1 MITPRTTFIKELVEP
16 EHQLF
21 HHRIQSCSYNLDRH
35 HLSKVLI
42 DNMIHHEGIGISAN
56 QIGIWERAFAM
67 VRDLEN
73 NEVMVCF
80 NPRIIKSYSEEIE
93 MEEGCLSY
101 PELFLKIKRPDKIV
115 VKYEDE
121 DKKLH
126 KIKLEGLASRVFQHE
141 YDHLQ
146 GINFTQRANKI
157 HLDRARKQKI
167 KLDRLRRKNAKR
179 TPL

>member
-1 MITPRTTFIKELVEP
+1 MITPKTSYIKELVDP

-35 HLSKVLI
+35 HLSRVLI
-42 DNMIHHEGIGISAN
+42 DNMIYHEGIGISAN

-67 VRDLEN
+67 VRDIEN

-80 NPRIIKSYSEEIE
+80 NPRIIKSYSEEVE

-101 PELFLKIKRPDKIV
+101 PELFLKVKRPDKIV

-121 DKKLH
+121 DKKTH

-141 YDHLQ
+141 YDHME
-146 GINFTQRANKI
+146 GIDFTQR
-157 HLDRARKQKI
+157 
-167 KLDRLRRKNAKR
+167 
-179 TPL
+179 T

>member
-1 MITPRTTFIKELVEP
+1 MAEVSIRILMITPKTSYIKELVDP

-35 HLSKVLI
+35 HLSRVLI

-80 NPRIIKSYSEEIE
+80 NPRIIKSYSEEVE

-101 PELFLKIKRPDKIV
+101 PELFLKVKRPDKIV

-121 DKKLH
+121 DKKTH
-126 KIKLEGLASRVFQHE
+126 KLKLQGLASRVFQHE
-141 YDHLQ
+141 YDHME
-146 GINFTQRANKI
+146 GIDFTQR
-157 HLDRARKQKI
+157 
-167 KLDRLRRKNAKR
+167 
-179 TPL
+179 T

>member
-1 MITPRTTFIKELVEP
+1 MITPRATFIKELVEP

-21 HHRIQSCSYNLDRH
+21 HHRINSCSYNLDRH
-35 HLSKVLI
+35 HLSRVLI

-73 NEVMVCF
+73 NEIIVCF
-80 NPRIIKSYSEEIE
+80 NPRIIKSYSEEVE

-101 PELFLKIKRPDKIV
+101 PELFLKIKRPDKII

-121 DKKLH
+121 DKKTH
-126 KIKLEGLASRVFQHE
+126 KLKLQGLASRVFQHE
-141 YDHLQ
+141 YDHME
-146 GINFTQRANKI
+146 GIDFTQR
-157 HLDRARKQKI
+157 
-167 KLDRLRRKNAKR
+167 
-179 TPL
+179 T

>member
-1 MITPRTTFIKELVEP
+1 MITPRATFIKELVEP

-21 HHRIQSCSYNLDRH
+21 HHRVQSCSYNLDRH
-35 HLSKVLI
+35 HLSRVLI
-42 DNMIHHEGIGISAN
+42 DNMIHHNGIGISAN

-80 NPRIIKSYSEEIE
+80 NPRIVKSYAEEVE

-121 DKKLH
+121 DKKTH
-126 KIKLEGLASRVFQHE
+126 KMKLQGLASRVFQHE
-141 YDHLQ
+141 YDHME
-146 GINFTQRANKI
+146 GIDFT
-157 HLDRARKQKI
+157 
-167 KLDRLRRKNAKR
+167 KR
-179 TPL
+179 SG

>member
-1 MITPRTTFIKELVEP
+1 MITPRATFVKELVEP

-35 HLSKVLI
+35 HLSRVLI
-42 DNMIHHEGIGISAN
+42 DNMIHHNGIGISAN

-80 NPRIIKSYSEEIE
+80 NPRIVKSYSVEVE

-121 DKKLH
+121 DKKTH
-126 KIKLEGLASRVFQHE
+126 KLKLQGLASRVFQHE
-141 YDHLQ
+141 YDHME
-146 GINFTQRANKI
+146 GIDFTQR
-157 HLDRARKQKI
+157 
-167 KLDRLRRKNAKR
+167 
-179 TPL
+179 T

>member
-1 MITPRTTFIKELVEP
+1 MFPTMITPRITFIKDLVEP

-21 HHRIQSCSYNLDRH
+21 HHRINSCSYNLDRH
-35 HLSKVLI
+35 HLSRVLI
-42 DNMIHHEGIGISAN
+42 DNMIHHNGIGISAN

-67 VRDLEN
+67 VRDIEN

-80 NPRIIKSYSEEIE
+80 NPRIVKSYSEEVE

-121 DKKLH
+121 DKKTH
-126 KIKLEGLASRVFQHE
+126 KLKLQGLASRVFQHE
-141 YDHLQ
+141 YDHME
-146 GINFTQRANKI
+146 GIDFTQR
-157 HLDRARKQKI
+157 
-167 KLDRLRRKNAKR
+167 
-179 TPL
+179 T

>member
-1 MITPRTTFIKELVEP
+1 MITPRATFIKELVDP

-35 HLSKVLI
+35 HLSRVLI
-42 DNMIHHEGIGISAN
+42 DIMIHHNGIGISAN

-67 VRDLEN
+67 VRDIEN

-80 NPRIIKSYSEEIE
+80 NPRIIKSYSEEVE

-101 PELFLKIKRPDKIV
+101 PELFLKVKRPDKIV

-121 DKKLH
+121 DKKIH
-126 KIKLEGLASRVFQHE
+126 KMKLQGLASRVFQHE
-141 YDHLQ
+141 YDHME
-146 GINFTQRANKI
+146 GVDFTQR
-157 HLDRARKQKI
+157 
-167 KLDRLRRKNAKR
+167 
-179 TPL
+179 T

>member
-1 MITPRTTFIKELVEP
+1 MAKISIRILMITPRATFIKELVEP

-35 HLSKVLI
+35 HLSRVLI

-80 NPRIIKSYSEEIE
+80 NPRIIKSYSEEVE

-121 DKKLH
+121 DKKIH
-126 KIKLEGLASRVFQHE
+126 KIKLQGLASRVFQHE
-141 YDHLQ
+141 YDHME
-146 GINFTQRANKI
+146 GIDFTQRVK
-157 HLDRARKQKI
+157 
-167 KLDRLRRKNAKR
+167 
-179 TPL
+179 

>member
-1 MITPRTTFIKELVEP
+1 MITPKTSYIKELVEP

-35 HLSKVLI
+35 HLSRVLI
-42 DNMIHHEGIGISAN
+42 DNMIHHNGIGISAN

-67 VRDLEN
+67 VKDIEN

-80 NPRIIKSYSEEIE
+80 NPRIIKSYSEEVE

-101 PELFLKIKRPDKIV
+101 PELFLKVKRPDKIV

-121 DKKLH
+121 DKNTHKL
-126 KIKLEGLASRVFQHE
+126 KLSGLTSRVFQHE
-141 YDHLQ
+141 YDHME
-146 GINFTQRANKI
+146 GIDFTQR
-157 HLDRARKQKI
+157 
-167 KLDRLRRKNAKR
+167 
-179 TPL
+179 T

>member
-1 MITPRTTFIKELVEP
+1 MITPRATFIKELVEP

-21 HHRIQSCSYNLDRH
+21 HHRINSCSYNLDRH
-35 HLSKVLI
+35 HLSRVLV
-42 DNMIHHEGIGISAN
+42 DNMIHHNGIGISAN

-80 NPRIIKSYSEEIE
+80 NPRIVKSYSEEVE

-101 PELFLKIKRPDKIV
+101 PELFLNIKRPDKIV

-121 DKKLH
+121 DKKTH
-126 KIKLEGLASRVFQHE
+126 KMKLQGLASRVFQHE
-141 YDHLQ
+141 YDHME
-146 GINFTQRANKI
+146 GIDFTQR
-157 HLDRARKQKI
+157 
-167 KLDRLRRKNAKR
+167 
-179 TPL
+179 T

>member
-1 MITPRTTFIKELVEP
+1 MAKISIRILMITPRATFIKELVEP

-21 HHRIQSCSYNLDRH
+21 HHRVQSCSYNLDRH
-35 HLSKVLI
+35 HLSRVLI
-42 DNMIHHEGIGISAN
+42 DNMIHHNGIGISAN
-56 QIGIWERAFAM
+56 QIGIRERAFTM

-80 NPRIIKSYSEEIE
+80 NPRIVKSYAEEVE

-121 DKKLH
+121 DKKTH
-126 KIKLEGLASRVFQHE
+126 KMKLQGLASRVFQHE
-141 YDHLQ
+141 YDHME
-146 GINFTQRANKI
+146 GIDFTQR
-157 HLDRARKQKI
+157 
-167 KLDRLRRKNAKR
+167 
-179 TPL
+179 T

>member
-1 MITPRTTFIKELVEP
+1 MITPRATFVKELVEP

-35 HLSKVLI
+35 HLSRVLI

-80 NPRIIKSYSEEIE
+80 NPRIIKSYSEEVE

-121 DKKLH
+121 NKKTH
-126 KIKLEGLASRVFQHE
+126 KMKLQGLASRVFQHE
-141 YDHLQ
+141 YDHME
-146 GINFTQRANKI
+146 GIDFTQR
-157 HLDRARKQKI
+157 
-167 KLDRLRRKNAKR
+167 
-179 TPL
+179 T

>member
-1 MITPRTTFIKELVEP
+1 MAEVSIRILMITPRTSYIKELVEP

-35 HLSKVLI
+35 HLSRVLI
-42 DNMIHHEGIGISAN
+42 ENMIHHNGIGISAN

-80 NPRIIKSYSEEIE
+80 NPRIIKSYTEEVE

-101 PELFLKIKRPDKIV
+101 PELFLKVKRPDKII

-121 DKKLH
+121 NKKTH
-126 KIKLEGLASRVFQHE
+126 KIKLQGLASRVFQHE
-141 YDHLQ
+141 YDHME
-146 GINFTQRANKI
+146 GIDFTQR
-157 HLDRARKQKI
+157 
-167 KLDRLRRKNAKR
+167 
-179 TPL
+179 

>member
-1 MITPRTTFIKELVEP
+1 MITPRATFIKELVEP

-35 HLSKVLI
+35 HLSRVLI
-42 DNMIHHEGIGISAN
+42 DNMIHHNGIGISAN

-67 VRDLEN
+67 VRDIEN
-73 NEVMVCF
+73 NEVIVCF
-80 NPRIIKSYSEEIE
+80 NPRIVKSYSEEVE

-121 DKKLH
+121 DKKTH
-126 KIKLEGLASRVFQHE
+126 KLKLQGLASRVFQHE
-141 YDHLQ
+141 YDHME
-146 GINFTQRANKI
+146 GIDFTQR
-157 HLDRARKQKI
+157 
-167 KLDRLRRKNAKR
+167 
-179 TPL
+179 T

>member
-1 MITPRTTFIKELVEP
+1 MITPRATFIKELVEP

-35 HLSKVLI
+35 HLSRVLI
-42 DNMIHHEGIGISAN
+42 DNMIHHNGIGISAN

-73 NEVMVCF
+73 SEVMVCF
-80 NPRIIKSYSEEIE
+80 NPRIVKSYAEEVE

-101 PELFLKIKRPDKIV
+101 PDLFLKIKRPDKIV

-121 DKKLH
+121 DKKTH
-126 KIKLEGLASRVFQHE
+126 KLKLQGLASRVFQHE
-141 YDHLQ
+141 YDHME
-146 GINFTQRANKI
+146 GIDFTQR
-157 HLDRARKQKI
+157 
-167 KLDRLRRKNAKR
+167 
-179 TPL
+179 T

>member
-1 MITPRTTFIKELVEP
+1 MITPRATFIKELVDP

-35 HLSKVLI
+35 HLSRVLI

-73 NEVMVCF
+73 NEIIVCF
-80 NPRIIKSYSEEIE
+80 NPRIIKSYSEEVE

-101 PELFLKIKRPDKIV
+101 PDLFLKVKRPDRIV
-115 VKYEDE
+115 VKYEDV
-121 DKKLH
+121 DKKTH
-126 KIKLEGLASRVFQHE
+126 KVKLSGLASRVFQHE
-141 YDHLQ
+141 YDHME
-146 GINFTQRANKI
+146 GIDFTQR
-157 HLDRARKQKI
+157 
-167 KLDRLRRKNAKR
+167 
-179 TPL
+179 T

>member
-1 MITPRTTFIKELVEP
+1 MITPRATFIKELVEP

-21 HHRIQSCSYNLDRH
+21 YHRIQSCSYNLDRH
-35 HLSKVLI
+35 HLSRVLI

-80 NPRIIKSYSEEIE
+80 NPRIIKSYSEEVE

-121 DKKLH
+121 DKKTH
-126 KIKLEGLASRVFQHE
+126 KLKLQGLASRVFQHE
-141 YDHLQ
+141 YDHME
-146 GINFTQRANKI
+146 GIDFTQR
-157 HLDRARKQKI
+157 
-167 KLDRLRRKNAKR
+167 
-179 TPL
+179 T

>member
-1 MITPRTTFIKELVEP
+1 MITPKTSYIKELVDP

-21 HHRIQSCSYNLDRH
+21 HHQIQSCSYNLDRH
-35 HLSKVLI
+35 HLSRVLI
-42 DNMIHHEGIGISAN
+42 DNMIHHNGIGISAN

-80 NPRIIKSYSEEIE
+80 NPRIIKSYSEEVE

-121 DKKLH
+121 DKKTH
-126 KIKLEGLASRVFQHE
+126 KIKLQGLASRVFQHE
-141 YDHLQ
+141 YDHME
-146 GINFTQRANKI
+146 GIDFTQR
-157 HLDRARKQKI
+157 
-167 KLDRLRRKNAKR
+167 
-179 TPL
+179 T

>member
-1 MITPRTTFIKELVEP
+1 MAKVSIRILMITPRATFIKELVEP

-35 HLSKVLI
+35 HLSRVLI

-80 NPRIIKSYSEEIE
+80 NPRIIKSYSEEVE

-101 PELFLKIKRPDKIV
+101 PELFLKVKRPDKIV

-121 DKKLH
+121 DKKTH
-126 KIKLEGLASRVFQHE
+126 KLKLQGLASRVFQHE
-141 YDHLQ
+141 YDHME
-146 GINFTQRANKI
+146 GIDFTQR
-157 HLDRARKQKI
+157 
-167 KLDRLRRKNAKR
+167 
-179 TPL
+179 T

>member
-1 MITPRTTFIKELVEP
+1 MEMFSTMITPRTTFIKELVEP

-21 HHRIQSCSYNLDRH
+21 HHRINSCSYNLDRH
-35 HLSKVLI
+35 HLSRVLI
-42 DNMIHHEGIGISAN
+42 DNMIHHNGIGISAN

-67 VRDLEN
+67 VRDIEN

-80 NPRIIKSYSEEIE
+80 NPRIVKSYSEEVE

-121 DKKLH
+121 DKKTH
-126 KIKLEGLASRVFQHE
+126 KLKLQGLASRVFQHE
-141 YDHLQ
+141 YDHME
-146 GINFTQRANKI
+146 GIDFTQR
-157 HLDRARKQKI
+157 
-167 KLDRLRRKNAKR
+167 
-179 TPL
+179 T

>member
-1 MITPRTTFIKELVEP
+1 MITPRATFIKELVEP

-21 HHRIQSCSYNLDRH
+21 HHQIQSCSYNLDRH

-42 DNMIHHEGIGISAN
+42 DNMIHYKGIGISAN

-67 VRDLEN
+67 IRDLEH

-80 NPRIIKSYSEEIE
+80 NPRIIKSYTEKVE

-101 PELFLKIKRPDKIV
+101 PELFLKIKRPDRIV

-121 DKKLH
+121 DKKTH
-126 KIKLEGLASRVFQHE
+126 KMKLQGLASRVFQHE
-141 YDHLQ
+141 YDHME
-146 GINFTQRANKI
+146 GIDFTQR
-157 HLDRARKQKI
+157 
-167 KLDRLRRKNAKR
+167 
-179 TPL
+179 T

>member
-1 MITPRTTFIKELVEP
+1 MITPRATFIKELVEP

-80 NPRIIKSYSEEIE
+80 NPRIVKSYSEEVE

-101 PELFLKIKRPDKIV
+101 PGLFLKIKRPDKIV

-121 DKKLH
+121 DKKIH
-126 KIKLEGLASRVFQHE
+126 KLKLQGLASRVFQHE
-141 YDHLQ
+141 YDHME
-146 GINFTQRANKI
+146 GIDFTQR
-157 HLDRARKQKI
+157 
-167 KLDRLRRKNAKR
+167 
-179 TPL
+179 T

>member
-1 MITPRTTFIKELVEP
+1 MAKVSIRILMITPRATFIKELVEP

-35 HLSKVLI
+35 HLSRVLI

-80 NPRIIKSYSEEIE
+80 NPRIIKSYSEEVE

-121 DKKLH
+121 DKKTH
-126 KIKLEGLASRVFQHE
+126 KLKLQGLASRVFQHE
-141 YDHLQ
+141 YDHME
-146 GINFTQRANKI
+146 GIDFTQR
-157 HLDRARKQKI
+157 
-167 KLDRLRRKNAKR
+167 
-179 TPL
+179 T

>member
-1 MITPRTTFIKELVEP
+1 MITPRATFIKELVEP

-35 HLSKVLI
+35 HLSRVLI
-42 DNMIHHEGIGISAN
+42 DNMIHHNGIGISAN

-80 NPRIIKSYSEEIE
+80 NPRIVKSYSEEVE

-121 DKKLH
+121 EKKTH
-126 KIKLEGLASRVFQHE
+126 KLKLQGLASRVFQHE
-141 YDHLQ
+141 YDHME
-146 GINFTQRANKI
+146 GIDFTQR
-157 HLDRARKQKI
+157 
-167 KLDRLRRKNAKR
+167 
-179 TPL
+179 T

>member
-1 MITPRTTFIKELVEP
+1 MITPRATFIKELVEP

-80 NPRIIKSYSEEIE
+80 NPRIIKSYTEEVE

-101 PELFLKIKRPDKIV
+101 PELFLKVKRPDKIV

-121 DKKLH
+121 NKKTH
-126 KIKLEGLASRVFQHE
+126 KIKLQGLASRVFQHE
-141 YDHLQ
+141 YDHME
-146 GINFTQRANKI
+146 GIDFTQR
-157 HLDRARKQKI
+157 
-167 KLDRLRRKNAKR
+167 
-179 TPL
+179 T

>member
-1 MITPRTTFIKELVEP
+1 MEMFPTMITPRTTFIKDLVEP

-21 HHRIQSCSYNLDRH
+21 HHRINSCSYNLDRH
-35 HLSKVLI
+35 HLSRVLI
-42 DNMIHHEGIGISAN
+42 DNMIHHNGIGISAN

-80 NPRIIKSYSEEIE
+80 NPRIVKSYSEEVE

-121 DKKLH
+121 DKKTH
-126 KIKLEGLASRVFQHE
+126 KLKLQGLASRVFQHE
-141 YDHLQ
+141 YDHME
-146 GINFTQRANKI
+146 GIDFTQR
-157 HLDRARKQKI
+157 
-167 KLDRLRRKNAKR
+167 
-179 TPL
+179 T

>member
-1 MITPRTTFIKELVEP
+1 MITPRATFIKELVDP
-16 EHQLF
+16 KHQLF

-35 HLSKVLI
+35 HLSRVLI
-42 DNMIHHEGIGISAN
+42 DNMIHHDGIGISAN

-67 VRDLEN
+67 VRDIEN

-80 NPRIIKSYSEEIE
+80 NPRIIKSYSEEVE

-121 DKKLH
+121 NKKTH
-126 KIKLEGLASRVFQHE
+126 KLKLQGLASRVFQHE
-141 YDHLQ
+141 YDHME
-146 GINFTQRANKI
+146 GIDFTQR
-157 HLDRARKQKI
+157 
-167 KLDRLRRKNAKR
+167 
-179 TPL
+179 T